1 MQWKRP
7 TKKLM
12 AACGGTGMYRIVV
25 GCGGSSWR
33 LARACCEIFEGFC
46 LTKSVSVRAQSR
58 PLKWTAL

>member
-12 AACGGTGMYRIVV
+12 AACGGTGTYRIVV

-33 LARACCEIFEGFC
+33 LARACAR
-46 LTKSVSVRAQSR
+46 S
-58 PLKWTAL
+58 LKVFV